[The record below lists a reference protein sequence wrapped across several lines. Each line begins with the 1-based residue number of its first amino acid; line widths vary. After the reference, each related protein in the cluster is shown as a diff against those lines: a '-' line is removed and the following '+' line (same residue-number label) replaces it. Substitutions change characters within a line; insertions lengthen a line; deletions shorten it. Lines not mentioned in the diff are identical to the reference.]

1 MSEVKNVPEKAKGIV
16 EIKKMAVEAIESV
29 LNRKAETVVSMSKE
43 AEGWKVTVEVLER
56 RAVPDTQDILGRYEL
71 MLNEEGDLLGYRQVL
86 IRRRQDKLDIDF
98 AGTK

>member
-1 MSEVKNVPEKAKGIV
+1 VSEVKNVPEKAKGIV